1 MKDVT
6 LQKNNTGFSSG
17 TGSSFYMEM
26 PTFSAL
32 IKHIFFEKKVRK
44 CKISCVKSFIFVR
57 MKLFGRNKRFVT
69 CKPSGYQAMH
79 LNPTTQGKIIFKLNP
94 LDRVFLT

>member
-32 IKHIFFEKKVRK
+32 IKHIFFEKKLQSVRFHASK
-44 CKISCVKSFIFVR
+44 ASSLYVWSSLGVIKD
-57 MKLFGRNKRFVT
+57 L
-69 CKPSGYQAMH
+69 
-79 LNPTTQGKIIFKLNP
+79 
-94 LDRVFLT
+94 